1 MQLIERY
8 LEEFG
13 TYLPTDL
20 REGLVEELRSD
31 LEEALEKRRA
41 EEPNRAEDDLQVEIL
56 KEFGPPH
63 ELADTHVPR
72 PRVLFGPRL
81 YPPFIRTMKI
91 AGAVLVALASIGVA
105 VDFSRTQSLWALG
118 QSLLSA
124 LGNILMSSLVILG
137 IAVVVFALIERTAAA
152 APKDKQDWD
161 PRSLPDA
168 GDPDT
173 ISLADQ
179 VFTIASLVVALIVLN
194 FYDRIGVAH
203 VTWEDKSGW
212 VPLLIRS
219 FDLQLWLLNV
229 ALGLD
234 LLINFL
240 VLLRWRW
247 SLVLRWANFGVN
259 CLYVYWLSR
268 LAAGPVILAAD
279 PEWMMQNGWSAKNAA
294 EYQEFISS
302 TLSGIVDRILK
313 IGFLAACIG
322 LGFSFF
328 KVVRRTIGGRALD
341 GK

>member
-234 LLINFL
+234 L
-240 VLLRWRW
+240 
-247 SLVLRWANFGVN
+247 ANFGVN